1 MTDIEKAVSCLPG
14 HTLALCKNGEV
25 ILSDKRGV
33 VPMADF
39 LQEGRVLKGRHLR
52 GPCPNAVNGR
62 QRAAGKARRQRK
74 LGSAYTANNKP

>member
-33 VPMADF
+33 APMADF
-39 LQEGRVLKGRHLR
+39 CRRGACLR
-52 GPCPNAVNGR
+52 
-62 QRAAGKARRQRK
+62 AGARR
-74 LGSAYTANNKP
+74 TE